1 MLFVH
6 LKTYN
11 MKNELSNP
19 QQQNLLEK
27 LNVSKLNAV
36 DVIINNQTKF
46 VVEASR
52 AYLKFFLFNILLR
65 QHIKNTSYIQLL
77 KSMPV
82 DYNSITIYCRFLP
95 LNFLSV

>member
-19 QQQNLLEK
+19 QKQNLLEK
-27 LNVSKLNAV
+27 LNVSKLNV
-36 DVIINNQTKF
+36 VNVIINKQTKF
-46 VVEASR
+46 FVEASQ

-65 QHIKNTSYIQLL
+65 QHIKNAAYIQLS

-95 LNFLSV
+95 LKFLSV

>member
-1 MLFVH
+1 
-6 LKTYN
+6 

-19 QQQNLLEK
+19 QQQILLEK
-27 LNVSKLNAV
+27 LNVSKLNPI
-36 DVIINNQTKF
+36 DIIINNWTKF
-46 VVEASR
+46 FVEASQ

-65 QHIKNTSYIQLL
+65 QHIKNAAYIQLS